1 MTCGIHELVRL
12 LVDPDDEL
20 KARVW
25 YTHNRPQKACPFLVV
40 MGGELEAG
48 RNGMVVRDP
57 FGAARPYPS
66 CQSLQMWTV
75 HLKSL
80 AFSSSMQA
88 KAQK

>member
-1 MTCGIHELVRL
+1 
-12 LVDPDDEL
+12 
-20 KARVW
+20 
-25 YTHNRPQKACPFLVV
+25 
-40 MGGELEAG
+40 
-48 RNGMVVRDP
+48 MVIRAP

-66 CQSLQMWTV
+66 RQSPQMWTV